1 MYYWI
6 KRCPV
11 DAKACDDI
19 YLQREAWGNTSDEAI
34 VSFKKHLRNKHSIVD
49 PEIVEDICER
59 CEIASCIESAPVD
72 TICAD
77 LKWSSYQ
84 SPGRISSP
92 TGRGDE

>member
-1 MYYWI
+1 MYWI

-19 YLQREAWGNTSDEAI
+19 YWHREAWGNTSDEAI
-34 VSFKKHLRNKHSIVD
+34 VSFKKHLRKQHSIVD

-77 LKWSSYQ
+77 LK
-84 SPGRISSP
+84 
-92 TGRGDE
+92 